1 MTWVPYLALQ
11 YSWSAGTAYTRYY
24 FILLAGTAIPLQGV
38 WNCFNYART
47 RQLRHARELFSSLVS
62 SVSRR
67 QSIRAGN
74 TEQVT
79 AVTSSVV
86 PFMATRSL
94 LDNHD
99 DELLTFFSSTSTPSD
114 VVYDPN
120 YWISSNESLPVPPS
134 HFPILNSSVS
144 IPGGNALLIGERIK
158 KVLRDRSIVASYDS
172 PGAKADCFTKE
183 KVRFRI
189 RLYRRPGVIDTIIVE
204 VQRVDGFDLIFQ
216 TDTLAILSAA
226 EGRDMDP
233 GLSETFVYYPDDGI
247 DDTDEIYTP
256 ESLGLV
262 NDLLFPADGEAKIER
277 TEMALSALTA
287 FVNVNRVGNLAA
299 LISRDLFYSEQFVRL
314 REFIFYNAF
323 LYTNEDV
330 STSNQNK
337 LIQLQSLEILANA
350 SSCLRIRSQYLSLVQ
365 SSVLQLL
372 HLVENAELDPR
383 SADLACMILT
393 NTTRN
398 NDSLST
404 DENSRLKI
412 ALTNAKRYGNEFH
425 ADLEIHSEE
434 CMRLMYGEIA

>member
-24 FILLAGTAIPLQGV
+24 FILLAGTAIPLQGA
-38 WNCFNYART
+38 WNFFNYART

-67 QSIRAGN
+67 QSIRARN

-120 YWISSNESLPVPPS
+120 YWISSNDSLPVPPS
-134 HFPILNSSVS
+134 HFPILISSVS

-172 PGAKADCFTKE
+172 LGAKADCFTKE

-226 EGRDMDP
+226 EGRDMVP
-233 GLSETFVYYPDDGI
+233 GLSDTFVYYPDDGI
-247 DDTDEIYTP
+247 DDTDEEYTP

-299 LISRDLFYSEQFVRL
+299 LMSRDLFYSEQFVRL
-314 REFIFYNAF
+314 REFIFDNAF

-365 SSVLQLL
+365 SHVLQLL

-398 NDSLST
+398 NDSLSR

-434 CMRLMYGEIA
+434 CIRLIYGEIV

>member
-24 FILLAGTAIPLQGV
+24 FILLAGTAIPLQGA

-172 PGAKADCFTKE
+172 LGAKADCFTKE

-204 VQRVDGFDLIFQ
+204 VQRVDGFDLVFH
-216 TDTLAILSAA
+216 TDTLAIFSAA

-233 GLSETFVYYPDDGI
+233 ILSDTFVYYADADDGI
-247 DDTDEIYTP
+247 NDTDEEYTP
-256 ESLGLV
+256 ESLSLV
-262 NDLLFPADGEAKIER
+262 NDLLFPADVEAK
-277 TEMALSALTA
+277 
-287 FVNVNRVGNLAA
+287 N
-299 LISRDLFYSEQFVRL
+299 
-314 REFIFYNAF
+314 
-323 LYTNEDV
+323 
-330 STSNQNK
+330 
-337 LIQLQSLEILANA
+337 
-350 SSCLRIRSQYLSLVQ
+350 
-365 SSVLQLL
+365 
-372 HLVENAELDPR
+372 
-383 SADLACMILT
+383 
-393 NTTRN
+393 
-398 NDSLST
+398 
-404 DENSRLKI
+404 
-412 ALTNAKRYGNEFH
+412 
-425 ADLEIHSEE
+425 
-434 CMRLMYGEIA
+434 

>member
-74 TEQVT
+74 TELVT
-79 AVTSSVV
+79 AATSSVV

-172 PGAKADCFTKE
+172 LGAKADCFTKE

-204 VQRVDGFDLIFQ
+204 VQRVDGFDLVFQ

-226 EGRDMDP
+226 EGRDMNP

-299 LISRDLFYSEQFVRL
+299 LMSRDLFYSEQFVRL
-314 REFIFYNAF
+314 REIHLRQCILVYQRGCLNLKSKQTYPAPIIGNIGECIFLLADSF
-323 LYTNEDV
+323 AILVIGTIFCT
-330 STSNQNK
+330 ST
-337 LIQLQSLEILANA
+337 AP
-350 SSCLRIRSQYLSLVQ
+350 SCGECRIRSSI
-365 SSVLQLL
+365 SRPGLL
-372 HLVENAELDPR
+372 D
-383 SADLACMILT
+383 
-393 NTTRN
+393 
-398 NDSLST
+398 
-404 DENSRLKI
+404 
-412 ALTNAKRYGNEFH
+412 
-425 ADLEIHSEE
+425 SEE
-434 CMRLMYGEIA
+434 YNK